1 MEKKGLKIFKVIV
14 VIIILLLII
23 FGSIYLIDM
32 SKKSKNE
39 PISLEKEEQK
49 DTNPEKTETSNTTDN
64 EMNVVLSLE
73 DKIND
78 NSVWCGT
85 FNLIWND
92 LKNDIVKQ
100 DIEFTP
106 QLDIVRN
113 LNKGTFNTSYLSD
126 ESYYKVYGTPSL
138 DLKNEIEKAID
149 EKFGEKSDIL
159 DGFKWENTDERN
171 YFLYCMLKKQ
181 FEFPNV
187 FTQLQ
192 NDKFG
197 DYDNVEYFGIDN
209 NTDEVVYNQVEV
221 LYYKGKDD
229 FAVKL
234 LTKNNDEVIITR
246 GSSQDTF
253 GSIYEEIKNE
263 SEKNQT
269 DSEFT
274 KRDTL
279 KIPNITFNLK
289 KEIKEIENKAFFFST
304 GEQYEIGKAIQ
315 TIKFE
320 LDKKGGKIK
329 SEAGTMLDAVSL
341 EVPTKPREFVVDDTF
356 TIFLKEK
363 EKDLPYFAAKISNI
377 KNVQ

>member
-159 DGFKWENTDERN
+159 DGFNWENTDERN
-171 YFLYCMLKKQ
+171 YLNFQMYLH
-181 FEFPNV
+181 N
-187 FTQLQ
+187 
-192 NDKFG
+192 
-197 DYDNVEYFGIDN
+197 
-209 NTDEVVYNQVEV
+209 
-221 LYYKGKDD
+221 YKTIN
-229 FAVKL
+229 L
-234 LTKNNDEVIITR
+234 EIT
-246 GSSQDTF
+246 
-253 GSIYEEIKNE
+253 I
-263 SEKNQT
+263 
-269 DSEFT
+269 
-274 KRDTL
+274 
-279 KIPNITFNLK
+279 
-289 KEIKEIENKAFFFST
+289 
-304 GEQYEIGKAIQ
+304 
-315 TIKFE
+315 
-320 LDKKGGKIK
+320 
-329 SEAGTMLDAVSL
+329 M
-341 EVPTKPREFVVDDTF
+341 
-356 TIFLKEK
+356 
-363 EKDLPYFAAKISNI
+363 
-377 KNVQ
+377 